1 MEKKSEDTE
10 AERGF
15 KKKKKLE
22 NPSLFSS
29 SKKSSHYA

>member
-10 AERGF
+10 AKREVYK

-22 NPSLFSS
+22 SNISFFFE
-29 SKKSSHYA
+29 

>member
-10 AERGF
+10 AERGL
-15 KKKKKLE
+15 KKKKLE